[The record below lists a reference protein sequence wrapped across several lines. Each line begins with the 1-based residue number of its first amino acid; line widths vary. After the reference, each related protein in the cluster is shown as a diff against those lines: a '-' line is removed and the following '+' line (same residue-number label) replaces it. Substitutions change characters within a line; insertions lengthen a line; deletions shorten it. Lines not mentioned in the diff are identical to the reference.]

1 MLAYYDQP
9 ELIHRINQ
17 DLLDFNL
24 GLLEKIGKT
33 CFPTFTTIAED
44 MSYNHGPMVSR
55 RICEEFM
62 TPYYLRLL
70 ERVKEMNAVT
80 IVDTDG
86 DCTKLV
92 PWLQSVGV
100 EGVLPLE
107 RQAKVDGKVLRELYP
122 TLGMV
127 GHYNKLVMHLG
138 EAAMREEFERL
149 VPLMRKGGFLPSV
162 DHQTP
167 PAVSIEQYRLYLR
180 LLEEYTAV

>member
-1 MLAYYDQP
+1 
-9 ELIHRINQ
+9 
-17 DLLDFNL
+17 
-24 GLLEKIGKT
+24 
-33 CFPTFTTIAED
+33 
-44 MSYNHGPMVSR
+44 MVSR

-62 TPYYLRLL
+62 TPYYLRLM
-70 ERVKEMNAVT
+70 ERVKEMSILT

-107 RQAKVDGKVLRELYP
+107 RQAGVDGAVLRELYP
-122 TLGMV
+122 TLRMV

-138 EAAMREEFERL
+138 EAAMRDEFERL
-149 VPLMRKGGFLPSV
+149 VPLVHKGGFLPSV

-167 PAVSIEQYRLYLR
+167 PAVSMDDYRLYLR
-180 LLEEYTAV
+180 LLEEYVTL